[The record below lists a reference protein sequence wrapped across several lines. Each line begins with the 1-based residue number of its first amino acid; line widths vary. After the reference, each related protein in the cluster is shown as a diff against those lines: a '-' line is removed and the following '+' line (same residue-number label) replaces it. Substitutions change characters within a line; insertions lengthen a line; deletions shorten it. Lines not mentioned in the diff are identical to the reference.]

1 MKLEFSGQIFGKYS
15 NIKVHENPFSR
26 SGTFPCVHAD
36 RHDEANTYCGN
47 YADSLKN
54 GNPFKRLS
62 NTYALPAVRD
72 TMILS
77 AVNCLV
83 KYA

>member
-15 NIKVHENPFSR
+15 TIKFNENPFSR
-26 SGTFPCVHAD
+26 SGVFPYVRTD
-36 RHDEANTYCGN
+36 RHYEANRCSGN

-54 GNPFKRLS
+54 GNPVKRLS
-62 NTYALPAVRD
+62 NMCALPTVRD
-72 TMILS
+72 TLTLS

>member
-15 NIKVHENPFSR
+15 NIKCHENPFSR
-26 SGTFPCVHAD
+26 SGVFPYVRPD
-36 RHDEANTYCGN
+36 RHDEANSCSDN

-54 GNPFKRLS
+54 GNHVKSLS
-62 NTYALPAVRD
+62 NMYALPTVRD
-72 TMILS
+72 TLTLS